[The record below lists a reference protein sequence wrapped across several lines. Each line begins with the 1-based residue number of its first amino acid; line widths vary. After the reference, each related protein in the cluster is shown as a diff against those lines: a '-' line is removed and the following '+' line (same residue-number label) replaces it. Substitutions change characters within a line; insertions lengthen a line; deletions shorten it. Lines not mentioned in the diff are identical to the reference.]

1 MIYLPP
7 PCFNE
12 EEILEWDV
20 HIMYGL
26 LTKHKIK
33 MAGLILAKFF
43 FCVCFY
49 GPWQSGGPYKHAKKE
64 QGQYA
69 AILTEQAWSIKNLL
83 YGIKHQNMV
92 NLPCG
97 RKPIPER
104 AW

>member
-43 FCVCFY
+43 FFCVFMDHDRVEVHINM
-49 GPWQSGGPYKHAKKE
+49 QKKNKANM
-64 QGQYA
+64 QPSWPNKLGQ
-69 AILTEQAWSIKNLL
+69 
-83 YGIKHQNMV
+83 
-92 NLPCG
+92 
-97 RKPIPER
+97 
-104 AW
+104 